1 MCQGLHV
8 PLYSAAPSAFTEP
21 GQTPTLK
28 AAGSNPVGRTTLKSL
43 CINGFRVFSFS
54 PQGGRDTAVS
64 NTSVIAYCRKACG
77 NPSGKGTNFLIARR
91 QSTQRSGQAR
101 SGQSAY
107 TRIHEKQDN
116 CLVLIAPTARWIL
129 RRRTDA
135 QSAVVPI
142 KISLF

>member
-64 NTSVIAYCRKACG
+64 STSVIAAKPAEIHPERVQ
-77 NPSGKGTNFLIARR
+77 TFL
-91 QSTQRSGQAR
+91 
-101 SGQSAY
+101 
-107 TRIHEKQDN
+107 
-116 CLVLIAPTARWIL
+116 
-129 RRRTDA
+129 
-135 QSAVVPI
+135 
-142 KISLF
+142 